1 MNNWRRRLALWL
13 AFVITGEAFDMA
25 VDGLPKGALFV
36 LLYYGGAATV
46 DLFMFRITRFFV
58 SNELE
63 RDVEAIC
70 IASAAVN
77 ALGWALKLA
86 TIPPDFYNLVIAGL
100 NYVLALRLLL
110 GDGNVFNGL
119 NHCYRRIVVLCH
131 LSGYKNHASK
141 KEE

>member
-1 MNNWRRRLALWL
+1 MNTWRRRLALWL
-13 AFVITGEAFDMA
+13 AFLITGTAFDMA
-25 VDGLPKGALFV
+25 TDGMPSAPLFW

-58 SNELE
+58 SKNLE

-77 ALGWALKLA
+77 ALGWALKMA
-86 TIPPDFYNLVIAGL
+86 EIPPDFYNSLIAGL

-110 GDGNVFNGL
+110 GDGNVFNGI

-131 LSGYKNHASK
+131 LSGYKNHPPE
-141 KEE
+141 KEK